1 MKALFFTAV
10 LATATAFAQNKPMTT
25 TYTVDTEKTTVAY
38 HATKVTGEHR
48 GTVKVKS
55 GNLVFTG
62 PELTGGEIVVDMN
75 SMTVS
80 DISEKEYQDKYLNHM
95 KSEDFFNTAKYPD
108 AKLMIKKT
116 KMIGK
121 DLEVMGDLTMIGNT
135 QPVTFKV
142 TDWKWADKEVT
153 GKTTL
158 KLDRTKWGL
167 KYGSAS
173 FFKSIGDKA
182 IHNEFTLDINL
193 RATR

>member
-1 MKALFFTAV
+1 MKALLLTAV
-10 LATATAFAQNKPMTT
+10 LATTAAFAQDKPMTT
-25 TYTVDTEKTTVAY
+25 TYTVDTEKSTVSY

-62 PELTGGEIVVDMN
+62 PELTGGTIVVDMN
-75 SMTVS
+75 TITVG
-80 DISEKEYQDKYLNHM
+80 DIADKEYEQKFLTHM
-95 KSEDFFNTAKYPD
+95 KSEDFFNVAKYPET
-108 AKLMIKKT
+108 KLTIKKT
-116 KMIGK
+116 KMVGK
-121 DLEVMGDLTMIGNT
+121 DLDVTGDLTMLGKTN
-135 QPVTFKV
+135 PVTFKV
-142 TDWKWADKEVT
+142 TDWKWTENEVT
-153 GKTTL
+153 GKTSL

-182 IHNEFTLDINL
+182 IHNDFTLDVTL